1 MQETKPD
8 LPLFDTEYVKELKT
22 FSIHETNQTVASYF
36 KKAVLKYKHL
46 ENMLNIILNK
56 EISRIYSAGSVE
68 KEENSSDKEKTEK
81 TNPEKDFTYFNLLTS
96 PMIMKAVLSGNEGG
110 EKTKKDILKCK
121 TWLINNETELYLNM
135 TEVGAEL
142 NDKNISQII
151 TRLKKDWSL
160 SLKNL
165 KLWYAD
171 KSKFTGKPGT
181 PKPKKLSKVYNYSVP
196 LEVSKFSLSR
206 KDTLG
211 INIFKKMKS
220 VFLKDNPYMENK
232 IINNVTVLLSH
243 GHIYYKLSWVY
254 KVKEKQVEIKEG
266 KTEKKKD
273 KTHFF
278 LKNLF
283 SVQQQKKSVMDAEKL
298 KNINSFDKNNVLN
311 RKSKTAGLD
320 IGVHHLFSLFV
331 NDKETPSLIYRNAKM
346 IHYNCA
352 FNKHM
357 ARLNTEIS
365 KHVAVW
371 KEIDIKVNNTVNG
384 EMVSST
390 AKRNIAESYTPY
402 GQHLINK
409 KSNMFNSRNLFFE
422 GEMHKLSSAL
432 LKWLKKH
439 GVSELVI
446 SKNLS
451 FAKTEGSITLNKKTQ
466 QSFYQIPFGK
476 FLNYIEEKAFN
487 YGIKV
492 IAIDESYTSKTSC
505 LSADVNKIK
514 QLALSG
520 QPFTNELNGVRGRK
534 KKVINGQFLGR
545 GLFLDTLKNTT
556 INADLNAAV
565 NHIKVAF
572 PESIN
577 IKQTAKRLFK
587 LCNPIQLK
595 SANEFDKLILKR
607 SGLN

>member
-1 MQETKPD
+1 MQEIKPD

-22 FSIHETNQTVASYF
+22 FSVHETNKNIVSYF

-56 EISRIYSAGSVE
+56 EISRIYSAVDTSLSE
-68 KEENSSDKEKTEK
+68 KTTDNKEKSGKRNT
-81 TNPEKDFTYFNLLTS
+81 EKDFTYFNLLTS

-110 EKTKKDILKCK
+110 DKTKKDILKCK
-121 TWLINNETELYLNM
+121 TWLINNEPELYSSMKDL
-135 TEVGAEL
+135 GAEL

-196 LEVSKFSLSR
+196 LEVSKFSLSK

-220 VFLKDNPYMENK
+220 VFLKDNQYMENK

-243 GHIYYKLSWVY
+243 GHIYYKLSWID
-254 KVKEKQVEIKEG
+254 KIKEKQVKTKEG

-273 KTHFF
+273 KTYFF
-278 LKNLF
+278 LKDLF
-283 SVQQQKKSVMDAEKL
+283 SVQQQKQFVMDAEKH
-298 KNINSFDKNNVLN
+298 NNLS

-331 NDKETPSLIYRNAKM
+331 NDKHTPSLIYRNAKM
-346 IHYNCA
+346 VHYNCA
-352 FNKHM
+352 FNKHI
-357 ARLNTEIS
+357 AKLNTEIS

-371 KEIDIKVNNTVNG
+371 KEMDVRVNNTLNG
-384 EMVSST
+384 KVITTTE
-390 AKRNIAESYTPY
+390 KRKIAESYTPY

-432 LKWLKKH
+432 LKWLKNNE
-439 GVSELVI
+439 VSELVI

-492 IAIDESYTSKTSC
+492 VSIDESYTSKTSC

-514 QLALSG
+514 QLALSC
-520 QPFTNELNGVRGRK
+520 QPFTDELNGVRGRK
-534 KKVINGQFLGR
+534 KKVINGKSLGR
-545 GLFLDTLKNTT
+545 GLFLDTLKNTI

-572 PESIN
+572 PENIN

-595 SANEFDKLILKR
+595 SANEFDQLILKR

>member
-1 MQETKPD
+1 MQEIKPD

-22 FSIHETNQTVASYF
+22 FSVHETNKNIVSYF

-56 EISRIYSAGSVE
+56 EISRIYSAVSFEKVE
-68 KEENSSDKEKTEK
+68 NFSNKEKSEK
-81 TNPEKDFTYFNLLTS
+81 VNTEKDFTYFNLLTS

-110 EKTKKDILKCK
+110 EKTKRDILKCK
-121 TWLINNETELYLNM
+121 TWLISNEPELYSSM

-196 LEVSKFSLSR
+196 LEVSKFSLSK

-220 VFLKDNPYMENK
+220 VFLKNNQYIENK

-243 GHIYYKLSWVY
+243 GHIYYKLSWID
-254 KVKEKQVEIKEG
+254 KIKEKQIEIKQG

-283 SVQQQKKSVMDAEKL
+283 SSQQQNEHSLDAEKYSNL
-298 KNINSFDKNNVLN
+298 S

-331 NDKETPSLIYRNAKM
+331 NDKHTPSLIYRNAKM
-346 IHYNCA
+346 VHYNSA
-352 FNKHM
+352 FNKHI
-357 ARLNTEIS
+357 AKLNTEIR

-371 KEIDIKVNNTVNG
+371 KEINVKVNNTING
-384 EMVSST
+384 EVVTST
-390 AKRNIAESYTPY
+390 EKRKIAESYTLY

-432 LKWLKKH
+432 LRWLKNNE
-439 GVSELVI
+439 VSELVI

-476 FLNYIEEKAFN
+476 FLNYIEDKAFN

-492 IAIDESYTSKTSC
+492 VSIDESYTSKTSC

-520 QPFTNELNGVRGRK
+520 QPFTDELNGVRGRK
-534 KKVINGQFLGR
+534 KKVVNGKSLGR
-545 GLFLDTLKNTT
+545 GLFLDTLKNTI

-577 IKQTAKRLFK
+577 IKQTAGRLFK

-595 SANEFDKLILKR
+595 SANEFDQLILKK

>member
-8 LPLFDTEYVKELKT
+8 LPLFDIEYVKELKT

-56 EISRIYSAGSVE
+56 EISRIYSAVSVE
-68 KEENSSDKEKTEK
+68 KEEKKNT
-81 TNPEKDFTYFNLLTS
+81 EKDFTYFNLLLS
-96 PMIMKAVLSGNEGG
+96 PMIMKAVLSGNQGG
-110 EKTKKDILKCK
+110 EKTKRDILKCK
-121 TWLINNETELYLNM
+121 EYLINNEPELYSSM
-135 TEVGAEL
+135 TDLGAEL

-196 LEVSKFSLSR
+196 LEVSKFSLSK
-206 KDTLG
+206 KDILG
-211 INIFKKMKS
+211 INIFKKMKA
-220 VFLKDNPYMENK
+220 VFLKNNQYMENK

-243 GHIYYKLSWVY
+243 EHIYYKLSWID
-254 KVKEKQVEIKEG
+254 KIKEEQVEIKEG

-273 KTHFF
+273 KTHFS
-278 LKNLF
+278 LKTLF
-283 SVQQQKKSVMDAEKL
+283 SAQQQKQSVMDSEKL
-298 KNINSFDKNNVLN
+298 KNINSFDKNNFLN
-311 RKSKTAGLD
+311 KKSKTAGLD

-331 NDKETPSLIYRNAKM
+331 NDKHTPSLIYRNARM
-346 IHYNCA
+346 VHYNCS
-352 FNKHM
+352 FNKHI
-357 ARLNTEIS
+357 AKLNTEIS

-371 KEIDIKVNNTVNG
+371 KEIDVKVKNTVNG
-384 EMVSST
+384 EIIT
-390 AKRNIAESYTPY
+390 TTEKRKIAESYTPY

-432 LKWLKKH
+432 LKWLKNNE
-439 GVSELVI
+439 VSELVI

-451 FAKTEGSITLNKKTQ
+451 FAKKEGSISLNKKTQ
-466 QSFYQIPFGK
+466 QNFYQIPFGK

-492 IAIDESYTSKTSC
+492 VSIDESYTSKTSC

-520 QPFTNELNGVRGRK
+520 QPFTDELNGVRGRK
-534 KKVINGQFLGR
+534 KKVINGKSLGR
-545 GLFLDTLKNTT
+545 GLFLDTLKNTI

-577 IKQTAKRLFK
+577 IKHTARRLFK

-595 SANEFDKLILKR
+595 SANEFDELILKR

>member
-8 LPLFDTEYVKELKT
+8 LPLFDIEYIKELKT
-22 FSIHETNQTVASYF
+22 FSVHETNQTVASYF
-36 KKAVLKYKHL
+36 KKAVLRYKHL

-56 EISRIYSAGSVE
+56 EISRIYSAVDTSLSE
-68 KEENSSDKEKTEK
+68 KTTDNKEKAEK
-81 TNPEKDFTYFNLLTS
+81 TSLEKDFTYFNLLTS

-110 EKTKKDILKCK
+110 DKTKRDILKCK
-121 TWLINNETELYLNM
+121 TWLINNEPELYSSMKYL
-135 TEVGAEL
+135 GAEL

-196 LEVSKFSLSR
+196 LEVSKFSLSK
-206 KDTLG
+206 KDILG

-220 VFLKDNPYMENK
+220 VFLKNNKYIENK

-243 GHIYYKLSWVY
+243 GHVYYKLSWID
-254 KVKEKQVEIKEG
+254 KVKEKQVEIKKG

-278 LKNLF
+278 LKNFF
-283 SVQQQKKSVMDAEKL
+283 SVQQQKQSVMDAEKH
-298 KNINSFDKNNVLN
+298 NHNNLS
-311 RKSKTAGLD
+311 RKSKMAGLD

-331 NDKETPSLIYRNAKM
+331 NDKHTPSLIYRNAKM
-346 IHYNCA
+346 VHYNCA
-352 FNKHM
+352 FNKHI
-357 ARLNTEIS
+357 AKLNTEIS

-371 KEIDIKVNNTVNG
+371 KEINVKVKNIVNDKVITTT
-384 EMVSST
+384 E
-390 AKRNIAESYTPY
+390 KRNIAESYTPY

-422 GEMHKLSSAL
+422 GEMHKLSSTL
-432 LKWLKKH
+432 LKWLKKNE
-439 GVSELVI
+439 VSELVI

-476 FLNYIEEKAFN
+476 FLNCIEDKAFN

-534 KKVINGQFLGR
+534 KKVINGKSLGR
-545 GLFLDTLKNTT
+545 GLFLDTLKNTL

-577 IKQTAKRLFK
+577 IKQTARRLFK

-595 SANEFDKLILKR
+595 SANEFDELILNR

>member
-1 MQETKPD
+1 MQEIKPN
-8 LPLFDTEYVKELKT
+8 LPLFDIEYVKELKT
-22 FSIHETNQTVASYF
+22 FSIHETNQTVSSYF

-56 EISRIYSAGSVE
+56 EISRIYADVSVE
-68 KEENSSDKEKTEK
+68 KEEKSEKTS
-81 TNPEKDFTYFNLLTS
+81 PEKDFTYFNLLTS

-110 EKTKKDILKCK
+110 DKTKKDILKCK
-121 TWLINNETELYLNM
+121 AWLINNEPELYLNM
-135 TEVGAEL
+135 TELGAGL

-171 KSKFTGKPGT
+171 KFKFTGKPGT

-196 LEVSKFSLSR
+196 LEVSKFSLSK

-211 INIFKKMKS
+211 INIFKKMKA
-220 VFLKDNPYMENK
+220 VFLKHNQYMKNK

-243 GHIYYKLSWVY
+243 GHIYYKLSWID
-254 KVKEKQVEIKEG
+254 KVKEKKVEIKEG

-278 LKNLF
+278 LKDLF
-283 SVQQQKKSVMDAEKL
+283 SVQQKNEQSLDAEKL
-298 KNINSFDKNNVLN
+298 KNNVLN
-311 RKSKTAGLD
+311 RNRNRKTAGLD

-331 NDKETPSLIYRNAKM
+331 NDKHTPSLIYRNAKM
-346 IHYNCA
+346 VHYNCA
-352 FNKHM
+352 FNKHI
-357 ARLNTEIS
+357 AKLNTEIS

-371 KEIDIKVNNTVNG
+371 KEIEIKVNNTVNG
-384 EMVSST
+384 KVITTTEKINVP
-390 AKRNIAESYTPY
+390 ESYTPY

-432 LKWLKKH
+432 LKWLKKNE
-439 GVSELVI
+439 VSELVI

-492 IAIDESYTSKTSC
+492 VSIDESYTSKTSC

-520 QPFTNELNGVRGRK
+520 QPFTDELNGVRGRK
-534 KKVINGQFLGR
+534 KKVINGKSLGR
-545 GLFLDTLKNTT
+545 GLFMDTLKNTI

-595 SANEFDKLILKR
+595 SANEFDELILKR

>member
-1 MQETKPD
+1 LQETKPD
-8 LPLFDTEYVKELKT
+8 LPLFDIEYIKELKT
-22 FSIHETNQTVASYF
+22 FSVHETNQTVASYF

-56 EISRIYSAGSVE
+56 EISRIYSAVDTSLSE
-68 KEENSSDKEKTEK
+68 KTTDNKEKAEK
-81 TNPEKDFTYFNLLTS
+81 TNTEKDFTYFNLLTS
-96 PMIMKAVLSGNEGG
+96 PMIMKAVLSGNDGG

-121 TWLINNETELYLNM
+121 TWLINNEPELYSSM
-135 TEVGAEL
+135 TDLGAEL

-171 KSKFTGKPGT
+171 KSKITGKPGT

-196 LEVSKFSLSR
+196 LEVSKFSLSK

-220 VFLKDNPYMENK
+220 VFLKNNQYMENK
-232 IINNVTVLLSH
+232 IINNVMVLLSH
-243 GHIYYKLSWVY
+243 GHIYYKLSWID
-254 KVKEKQVEIKEG
+254 KVKEKQIDIKEG

-278 LKNLF
+278 LKTLF
-283 SVQQQKKSVMDAEKL
+283 SAQQQKQSVMDAEKHNNL
-298 KNINSFDKNNVLN
+298 SRKNK
-311 RKSKTAGLD
+311 KAGLD

-331 NDKETPSLIYRNAKM
+331 NDKHTPSLIYRNAKM
-346 IHYNCA
+346 VHYNCA
-352 FNKHM
+352 FNKHI
-357 ARLNTEIS
+357 AKLNTEIS

-371 KEIDIKVNNTVNG
+371 KEIDVLVNNTLNG
-384 EMVSST
+384 KVITTTE
-390 AKRNIAESYTPY
+390 KRKIAESYTPY

-432 LKWLKKH
+432 LKWLKNNE
-439 GVSELVI
+439 VSELVI

-451 FAKTEGSITLNKKTQ
+451 FAKTEGSITLNKKNQ

-476 FLNYIEEKAFN
+476 FLNYIEGKAFN

-492 IAIDESYTSKTSC
+492 VSIDESYTSKTSC

-520 QPFTNELNGVRGRK
+520 QPFTDELNGVRGRK
-534 KKVINGQFLGR
+534 KKVINGKSLGR
-545 GLFLDTLKNTT
+545 GLFLDTLKNTI

-577 IKQTAKRLFK
+577 IKQTARRLFK
-587 LCNPIQLK
+587 LCNPVQLK
-595 SANEFDKLILKR
+595 SANEFDELILNR

>member
-22 FSIHETNQTVASYF
+22 FSVHETNQNVASYF

-56 EISRIYSAGSVE
+56 EISRIYSAVDTSLSE
-68 KEENSSDKEKTEK
+68 KTTDNKEKAEK
-81 TNPEKDFTYFNLLTS
+81 TNTEKDFTYFNLLTS
-96 PMIMKAVLSGNEGG
+96 PMIMKAVLSGNDGG
-110 EKTKKDILKCK
+110 DKTKKDILKCK
-121 TWLINNETELYLNM
+121 TWLINNEPELYSSM
-135 TEVGAEL
+135 TEMGAEL

-196 LEVSKFSLSR
+196 LEVSKFSLSK
-206 KDTLG
+206 KDILG

-220 VFLKDNPYMENK
+220 VFLKNNKYIENK

-243 GHIYYKLSWVY
+243 GHIYYKLSWID

-283 SVQQQKKSVMDAEKL
+283 SVQQQKQSVVDAEKH
-298 KNINSFDKNNVLN
+298 NHNNLS

-331 NDKETPSLIYRNAKM
+331 NDKHTPSLIYRNAKM

-352 FNKHM
+352 FNKHI

-371 KEIDIKVNNTVNG
+371 KEIDVKVKNIVNDKVITTT
-384 EMVSST
+384 E
-390 AKRNIAESYTPY
+390 KRNIAESYTPY

-409 KSNMFNSRNLFFE
+409 KSNMFDSRNLFFE

-432 LKWLKKH
+432 LKWLKKND
-439 GVSELVI
+439 VSELVI

-476 FLNYIEEKAFN
+476 FLNYIEEKAYQ

-492 IAIDESYTSKTSC
+492 VSIDESYTSKTSC

-534 KKVINGQFLGR
+534 KKVINGQSLGR
-545 GLFLDTLKNTT
+545 GLFLDTLKNTI

-595 SANEFDKLILKR
+595 SANEFDELILNR

>member
-1 MQETKPD
+1 M
-8 LPLFDTEYVKELKT
+8 
-22 FSIHETNQTVASYF
+22 S
-36 KKAVLKYKHL
+36 
-46 ENMLNIILNK
+46 
-56 EISRIYSAGSVE
+56 
-68 KEENSSDKEKTEK
+68 
-81 TNPEKDFTYFNLLTS
+81 
-96 PMIMKAVLSGNEGG
+96 NEP
-110 EKTKKDILKCK
+110 
-121 TWLINNETELYLNM
+121 ELYLNM
-135 TEVGAEL
+135 TELGAEL

-206 KDTLG
+206 KDILG

-220 VFLKDNPYMENK
+220 VFLKNNKYIENK

-243 GHIYYKLSWVY
+243 GHIYYKLSWIDQ
-254 KVKEKQVEIKEG
+254 VKEKQVEIKEG
-266 KTEKKKD
+266 KTEKNKD

-278 LKNLF
+278 LRTLF
-283 SVQQQKKSVMDAEKL
+283 SAQQQKQSVMDAEKL
-298 KNINSFDKNNVLN
+298 NVLN

-331 NDKETPSLIYRNAKM
+331 NDKHTPSVIYRNAKM
-346 IHYNCA
+346 VHYNCA
-352 FNKHM
+352 FNKHI
-357 ARLNTEIS
+357 AKLNTEIS

-371 KEIDIKVNNTVNG
+371 KEIDVKVNNTING
-384 EMVSST
+384 EVVT
-390 AKRNIAESYTPY
+390 TIEKKNIAESYTPY

-432 LKWLKKH
+432 LKWLKKNE
-439 GVSELVI
+439 VSELVI

-476 FLNYIEEKAFN
+476 FLNCIEGKAFN

-492 IAIDESYTSKTSC
+492 VSIDESYTSKTSC

-534 KKVINGQFLGR
+534 KKVINGQSLGR
-545 GLFLDTLKNTT
+545 GLFLDTLKNTL

-577 IKQTAKRLFK
+577 IKQAAKRLFK

-595 SANEFDKLILKR
+595 SANEFDELILKR